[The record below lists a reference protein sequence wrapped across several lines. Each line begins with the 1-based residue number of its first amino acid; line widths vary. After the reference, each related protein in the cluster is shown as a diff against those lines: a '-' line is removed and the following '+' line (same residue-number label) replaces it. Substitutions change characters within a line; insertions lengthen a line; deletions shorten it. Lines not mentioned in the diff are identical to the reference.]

1 AQKYG
6 IFLGGNEFRLRIKLR
21 KRFVF
26 KYRKDIRTP
35 EAALAK
41 GQSTEQYRK
50 DIRTPQAALAVSQST
65 DQYPSAHNGLV
76 F

>member
-1 AQKYG
+1 KYG

-21 KRFVF
+21 SPFVP

-35 EAALAK
+35 KAALAK

-50 DIRTPQAALAVSQST
+50 DIRTPEAALAVSQST
-65 DQYPSAHNGLV
+65 DQYPLAHNGLV